1 MDTIGGWEDRWIGG
15 VCEEDEGWSKDR
27 TGLEGWRADATST
40 DRWFLENI
48 KSNRND
54 EKISFIY
61 EGGG

>member
-1 MDTIGGWEDRWIGG
+1 
-15 VCEEDEGWSKDR
+15 
-27 TGLEGWRADATST
+27 LEGWRADATST